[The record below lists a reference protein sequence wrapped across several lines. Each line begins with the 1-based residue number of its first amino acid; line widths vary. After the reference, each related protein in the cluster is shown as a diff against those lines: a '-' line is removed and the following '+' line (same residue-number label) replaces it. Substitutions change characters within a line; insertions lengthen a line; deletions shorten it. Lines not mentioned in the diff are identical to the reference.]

1 MVVVVAG
8 AAFGLWCMA
17 VNGGAAGTGF
27 LSILEAT
34 RHRDLDVALEQTDDV
49 KVRYQPALN
58 SDSHEEQDTSRR
70 KIFTIAES

>member
-1 MVVVVAG
+1 MIVVAAG

-34 RHRDLDVALEQTDDV
+34 RHRDLDVALEQTDDLKV
-49 KVRYQPALN
+49 KYQPAL
-58 SDSHEEQDTSRR
+58 DLHDTSRR
-70 KIFTIAES
+70 KIFTIADS